1 MPLAHR
7 ATDRILQDVT
17 EALKSDTTPG
27 ANESY
32 QYREAGLSQQAC
44 TISSEHG

>member
-1 MPLAHR
+1 M
-7 ATDRILQDVT
+7 
-17 EALKSDTTPG
+17 PG

-44 TISSEHG
+44 SLSTDNDSVMSDDDESDK